1 MSYTLRGRLETRL
14 AALVLPLAAAALLAL
29 TLRTWWP
36 VELAGVMAGVL
47 LALDLVYDRAI
58 PYQPGWVALPL
69 GCLELGLVTAAV
81 TALGLHVPLLAALGL
96 FGAGWLAAQLLGHAL
111 LPLWRLS
118 YAEDGGELGRA
129 GPVLGLGVAVLFA
142 AAGGVWRA
150 SLPPTVH
157 LGARVYPGPLVVDR
171 RERLVGTT
179 GTVVLGGIVVRH
191 SDVTISRVHVRGGQN
206 GIDVEGVDG
215 VVLKH
220 VTVSGAT
227 LDGIHVRRAAIRI
240 EDCSVEVSAP
250 YAQGIDISFNADRG
264 ESVVRGCTVVGG
276 LQGIVTHSSNVML
289 SHNWVERTRLQ
300 AIDVDEMSTGT
311 VMDNTVRDANGVGI
325 NCGDRSMCMI
335 EGNRVSGTR
344 PDSAGGNRMRAGY
357 GLLVEFWAEA
367 EVGENDLADNP
378 ARVGSFLGSDVR
390 YVRD

>member
-1 MSYTLRGRLETRL
+1 MGRAARRRRLDGPLPRRAGGERRRPDRLRDRLPPRFPARPAARPPRRRARPRDGRPLARARARLDGAGPDGRPAHARRRGRRGPVRLSRRRHPRRRPLRGPRLPSPMSYTLRGRLETRL

-171 RERLVGTT
+171 RE
-179 GTVVLGGIVVRH
+179 GIVVRH
-191 SDVTISRVHVRGGQN
+191 SDVAISRVHVRGGQN

-250 YAQGIDISFNADRG
+250 YAQGIDISFNA
-264 ESVVRGCTVVGG
+264 
-276 LQGIVTHSSNVML
+276 
-289 SHNWVERTRLQ
+289 
-300 AIDVDEMSTGT
+300 
-311 VMDNTVRDANGVGI
+311 
-325 NCGDRSMCMI
+325 
-335 EGNRVSGTR
+335 
-344 PDSAGGNRMRAGY
+344 
-357 GLLVEFWAEA
+357 
-367 EVGENDLADNP
+367 
-378 ARVGSFLGSDVR
+378 
-390 YVRD
+390 